1 MRGHTFHQPIEP
13 NKDINMK
20 RKNLKA
26 KTKARKTIQPSQRW
40 LRQKALK
47 ALREQAG
54 ASADAADAIGTVVT
68 RYELDGI
75 ALFSILPEHLERMH
89 ADHIEDLFSRAEEGM
104 WRLTLQTAS
113 ACFVITLHPHE
124 LDRTLLANGLSIV
137 VNKTESEANAEAAS
151 APDSDA
157 ADPSAPT
164 GDGPA
169 SSPEA

>member
-1 MRGHTFHQPIEP
+1 
-13 NKDINMK
+13 MK
-20 RKNLKA
+20 RKNPKT

-40 LRQKALK
+40 WRQKAIK

-54 ASADAADAIGTVVT
+54 ASVDAAEAIGTVVT

-75 ALFSILPEHLERMH
+75 ALFSVLPEHLECMH
-89 ADHIEDLFSRAEEGM
+89 PNHIEDLISRAEEGR

-124 LDRTLLANGLSIV
+124 FDRTLLAHGLSIV
-137 VNKTESEANAEAAS
+137 VNKTEPEANAEAAS
-151 APDSDA
+151 ASDSAA

>member
-1 MRGHTFHQPIEP
+1 MSGHTFHQPIEP

-26 KTKARKTIQPSQRW
+26 KTKAKKTIQPSQRW
-40 LRQKALK
+40 WRQKALK
-47 ALREQAG
+47 ALREHSA

-75 ALFSILPEHLERMH
+75 ALFSIQPEHLERMNP
-89 ADHIEDLFSRAEEGM
+89 DHIEDMLISAEERD

-113 ACFVITLHPHE
+113 ACFVITLNPHE
-124 LDRTLLANGLSIV
+124 LDRTLLAHGLSIV
-137 VNKTESEANAEAAS
+137 VNKTEAEANAEAAS
-151 APDSDA
+151 ASDSDA
-157 ADPSAPT
+157 ADPSGPT
-164 GDGPA
+164 GEGPA

>member
-1 MRGHTFHQPIEP
+1 
-13 NKDINMK
+13 MK

-40 LRQKALK
+40 WRQKTLK

-54 ASADAADAIGTVVT
+54 ASVDAAEAVGTVVT

-75 ALFSILPEHLERMH
+75 ALFSVLPEHLECMH
-89 ADHIEDLFSRAEEGM
+89 PNHIEDLISRAEEGR

-124 LDRTLLANGLSIV
+124 FDRTLLAHGLSIV
-137 VNKTESEANAEAAS
+137 VNKTEAEVNADAS
-151 APDSDA
+151 AADSAA

>member
-13 NKDINMK
+13 NKDITMK

-26 KTKARKTIQPSQRW
+26 KTQARKTVQPSQRW
-40 LRQKALK
+40 WRQKALE
-47 ALREQAG
+47 AQHEQAG
-54 ASADAADAIGTVVT
+54 ASADAADAIATLVT

-75 ALFSILPEHLERMH
+75 ALFSILPEHLECMH
-89 ADHIEDLFSRAEEGM
+89 PNHIEDLISRAEEGR

-113 ACFVITLHPHE
+113 ACFVITLNPHE

-157 ADPSAPT
+157 ADPSAHT
-164 GDGPA
+164 GDGPTRT
-169 SSPEA
+169 PEV

>member
-13 NKDINMK
+13 NKDITMK

-40 LRQKALK
+40 WRQKALK

-75 ALFSILPEHLERMH
+75 ALFSIQPEHLERMH
-89 ADHIEDLFSRAEEGM
+89 PDHIEDMLISAEERD

-124 LDRTLLANGLSIV
+124 LDRTLLVHGLSIV
-137 VNKTESEANAEAAS
+137 VNKTESEDNAEAAS
-151 APDSDA
+151 DA
-157 ADPSAPT
+157 ASATADPSAPT
-164 GDGPA
+164 VEGQA
-169 SSPEA
+169 SSPEV

>member
-40 LRQKALK
+40 WRQKALK

-54 ASADAADAIGTVVT
+54 ASAAAADAIGTVVT

-89 ADHIEDLFSRAEEGM
+89 ADHIEDLFSSAEEGR

-113 ACFVITLHPHE
+113 ACFVMTLHPHE
-124 LDRTLLANGLSIV
+124 LDRTLLAHGLSIV
-137 VNKTESEANAEAAS
+137 LNKTEAEVNADAS
-151 APDSDA
+151 AADSAA

>member
-13 NKDINMK
+13 NKDITMK

-26 KTKARKTIQPSQRW
+26 KTQARKTVQPSQRW
-40 LRQKALK
+40 WRQKALE
-47 ALREQAG
+47 AQHEQAG
-54 ASADAADAIGTVVT
+54 ASADAADAIATLVT

-75 ALFSILPEHLERMH
+75 ALFSILPEHLECMH
-89 ADHIEDLFSRAEEGM
+89 PNHIEDLISRAEEGR

-137 VNKTESEANAEAAS
+137 VNKTESEVNADAS
-151 APDSDA
+151 VADSA
-157 ADPSAPT
+157 GADPSAPT
-164 GDGPA
+164 DDGPA
-169 SSPEA
+169 STPEA